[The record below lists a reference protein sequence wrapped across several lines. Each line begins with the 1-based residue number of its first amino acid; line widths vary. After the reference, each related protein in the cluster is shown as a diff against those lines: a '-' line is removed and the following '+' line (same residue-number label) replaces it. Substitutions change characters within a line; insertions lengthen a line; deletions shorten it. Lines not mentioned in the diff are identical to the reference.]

1 MIQNYQ
7 TFRLHFIL
15 SDYNKFMGEI
25 LITKI
30 KEKGL
35 VHKSDTSEFI
45 DNSDFNKKM
54 AILAA
59 KAE

>member
-1 MIQNYQ
+1 
-7 TFRLHFIL
+7 
-15 SDYNKFMGEI
+15 MGEI

-45 DNSDFNKKM
+45 DNSDFDKKM
-54 AILAA
+54 ATLAA
-59 KAE
+59 KAEWGR

>member
-45 DNSDFNKKM
+45 DNSDFDKKM
-54 AILAA
+54 ATLAA

>member
-1 MIQNYQ
+1 
-7 TFRLHFIL
+7 
-15 SDYNKFMGEI
+15 MGEI

-45 DNSDFNKKM
+45 DNSDFDKKM

-59 KAE
+59 KAEWGR